1 MKKSLKALAVLS
13 LFGLGLGSVTA
24 CGGSS
29 KSITIS
35 VNGAAVG
42 ANGVHVNELSTVTF
56 SATIDGGAETD
67 TVVWS
72 TNSPSAFTFSATSGN
87 EVIATANTPS
97 TTGYVVSA
105 ALEGD
110 ASVTSSITV
119 YIDEVTKTYELRVD
133 TTNYDTEFEQG
144 EVFTSDGLVVQVVEM
159 AGDVEASVFELGSDE
174 YTLSVAEGEVLDT
187 IGVMDVT
194 VTPTNTEY
202 PTGTFKISVIEYQ
215 AYPMVEAINNL
226 LDNGYVG
233 LRAEDDGYLY
243 SDFIKTPDA
252 YFDYS
257 SMVYYREESEGV
269 HKYEIGATSEQTIA
283 IRDLGPA
290 YTNLQ
295 VETDLVGT
303 IKYLKRSDSDFS
315 EWEESYNNGMVT
327 KTDANM
333 GTTYELSEEA
343 AQFVAHVYGYDQL
356 TLDGMTILPVDRVEA
371 TFLNSTSD
379 IVVFLVYLDLSSVGE
394 GVQLGGIE
402 YLSPLDESVTGL
414 LTSLDAIIEVQDS
427 TNFIPYDETYVDTT
441 LSEFINDVAGADNV
455 MNYGSGGL
463 YLFSPTSR
471 ECRLINQTTGQL
483 SGDVYGNGILDADS
497 TITSDDGS
505 SVEFNQGVVTY
516 SISGQNLGFDQED
529 RFDGITSMEE
539 LGGKFSD
546 AVLFSNDY
554 LKYYNLEAVE
564 TTTTEDSAGNQYE
577 AAQLRYGISGDTLD
591 FVSALDEVNWAYTHS
606 IPNGFEPFKIEI
618 TVTATFLDDTY
629 ENYTLQG
636 EIYFYIK
643 DVEDGGIY
651 YIENF
656 IVAENSSTQTYW
668 DQYLAAEFT
677 PVAA

>member
-67 TVVWS
+67 TVVWA
-72 TNSPSAFTFSATSGN
+72 TNSVSAFTFSSTTGN
-87 EVIATANTPS
+87 EVTATANTPS
-97 TTGYVVSA
+97 ATGYVVSA
-105 ALEGD
+105 TLEGD

-257 SMVYYREESEGV
+257 SMVYYKEESEGV
-269 HKYEIGATSEQTIA
+269 HKYEVGATSEQTTA

-295 VETDLVGT
+295 VETDLIETV
-303 IKYLKRSDSDFS
+303 KYLRRSDSDFS
-315 EWEESYNNGMVT
+315 EWQES
-327 KTDANM
+327 
-333 GTTYELSEEA
+333 
-343 AQFVAHVYGYDQL
+343 
-356 TLDGMTILPVDRVEA
+356 
-371 TFLNSTSD
+371 
-379 IVVFLVYLDLSSVGE
+379 
-394 GVQLGGIE
+394 
-402 YLSPLDESVTGL
+402 
-414 LTSLDAIIEVQDS
+414 
-427 TNFIPYDETYVDTT
+427 
-441 LSEFINDVAGADNV
+441 
-455 MNYGSGGL
+455 
-463 YLFSPTSR
+463 
-471 ECRLINQTTGQL
+471 
-483 SGDVYGNGILDADS
+483 
-497 TITSDDGS
+497 
-505 SVEFNQGVVTY
+505 
-516 SISGQNLGFDQED
+516 
-529 RFDGITSMEE
+529 
-539 LGGKFSD
+539 
-546 AVLFSNDY
+546 
-554 LKYYNLEAVE
+554 
-564 TTTTEDSAGNQYE
+564 
-577 AAQLRYGISGDTLD
+577 
-591 FVSALDEVNWAYTHS
+591 
-606 IPNGFEPFKIEI
+606 
-618 TVTATFLDDTY
+618 
-629 ENYTLQG
+629 
-636 EIYFYIK
+636 
-643 DVEDGGIY
+643 
-651 YIENF
+651 
-656 IVAENSSTQTYW
+656 
-668 DQYLAAEFT
+668 
-677 PVAA
+677 